1 MLALRAVFY
10 TVVIPGSV
18 TVGVPYLL
26 ARDRLAGALA
36 DWGMRETAGLV
47 PVLLGAAILLRCIWD
62 FATAGRGTLAP
73 IDPPTALVVR
83 GLYRY
88 VRNPMYLGALLMLA
102 GEAFALRSM
111 AIVWWGAAW
120 FTTVNL
126 IVLFHEE
133 PTLTRRFGD
142 SYRDYRS
149 AVGRWIPGLPRKS

>member
-18 TVGVPYLL
+18 TVGVPFLL
-26 ARDRLAGALA
+26 ARDRLATVLA
-36 DWGMRETAGLV
+36 TWGPAQTAGLI
-47 PVLLGAAILLRCIWD
+47 PVLLGAAILLWCIWD

-83 GLYRY
+83 SLYRY

-102 GEAFALRSM
+102 GEAFALRST

-120 FTTVNL
+120 FALVNL
-126 IVLFHEE
+126 MVLFYEE

-142 SYRDYRS
+142 AYREYRRT
-149 AVGRWIPGLPRKS
+149 VGRWIPRLPRAS